1 MPMKSQRQVVFWSWK
16 AIHSMIH
23 NECLVSSGSLAAQT
37 RAAGVSL
44 ICQFPVSAIAQVSSG
59 SG

>member
-1 MPMKSQRQVVFWSWK
+1 MPMKSQHQVEFWSWK
-16 AIHSMIH
+16 AIH